1 MLPKS
6 TSLDGGGRVVN
17 FNIFILR
24 NTYFILR
31 VSESEL
37 LTYLKLNFSK
47 FVINLYFSV
56 RKSWPR
62 MRARPPGT
70 VNVST
75 RPSRRRSASYWLKK
89 EEITPRWEGPEF
101 ETIKMND
108 YNKMLIKMLFTHVDG
123 LTNQQIV
130 FHHLKQPIF
139 KV

>member
-47 FVINLYFSV
+47 FVINLYLRFQSGKV
-56 RKSWPR
+56 G
-62 MRARPPGT
+62 PGR
-70 VNVST
+70 VPG
-75 RPSRRRSASYWLKK
+75 RQEP
-89 EEITPRWEGPEF
+89 
-101 ETIKMND
+101 
-108 YNKMLIKMLFTHVDG
+108 
-123 LTNQQIV
+123 
-130 FHHLKQPIF
+130 
-139 KV
+139 